1 MVRLVGGSTVFYIVS
16 KGERKEGGNYLREKI
31 KGVSEEWKK
40 NRSTVDTEEKKER
53 KERKRKEK
61 ENNLLEENHE
71 EKKRKNGNITV
82 FLYR

>member
-1 MVRLVGGSTVFYIVS
+1 MVRLVGGSTAFYIVS
-16 KGERKEGGNYLREKI
+16 KGERKEGRNYLREKI

-61 ENNLLEENHE
+61 ENNLLEEKPWR
-71 EKKRKNGNITV
+71 EKKKKWQHNC
-82 FLYR
+82 FLV